1 MEFELDRYLE
11 IPEVDKNGPRPVMI
25 IKKVPIY
32 KVPLNKKGY
41 CKPTVTIETK
51 EGPKVI
57 QRCQYA
63 GKGRSCSVC
72 VGLAKKIYKSNRGN
86 V

>member
-11 IPEVDKNGPRPVMI
+11 IPEVDKESVRPQI
-25 IKKVPIY
+25 IIRKVPIY
-32 KVPLNKKGY
+32 KIPLNKKGH
-41 CKPTVTIETK
+41 CKSTVTIETK

-57 QRCQYA
+57 QRCKNA
-63 GKGRSCSVC
+63 GKEHLCSEC
-72 VGLAKKIYKSNRGN
+72 VKLAKKIYKLNRRD

>member
-11 IPEVDKNGPRPVMI
+11 IPEVDKEGVRPQMV

-32 KVPLNKKGY
+32 KVPLNKKGF
-41 CKPTVTIETK
+41 CKSTVTIETK

-57 QRCQYA
+57 QRCKNA
-63 GKGRSCSVC
+63 GREHSCSEC
-72 VGLAKKIYKSNRGN
+72 VKLARKIYEANRRN